1 MKLSTAFR
9 TSIVSLSALA
19 VIALPAT
26 TNAMASKDVAARA
39 LQQRGGQFSYSLK
52 YVALGDSVAAGLGYN
67 NGQGTDEDKACG
79 RSSEAYVYDVANKL
93 NSILQNTQLSVT
105 PSNAS
110 CSGATTR
117 NLLESQSA
125 NGVTVQPQLDTA
137 FSNGAPNLLTL
148 TSGAND
154 VHWAA
159 FIGQCFTAA
168 NCATPENDAA
178 VQNYINSMTSD
189 MKTALQ
195 NVKKRSTFLP
205 PAVVATGYYTPVSA
219 QCANTT
225 FTPEEVAW
233 VQNAT
238 AKLNTAIK
246 NATQDSF
253 WFARFAP
260 VDFTGHDICSA
271 DSWIQ
276 RPGEA
281 APFHPTPKGQEVMA
295 QSILAAIGIR
305 D

>member
-1 MKLSTAFR
+1 MKLSTVLR
-9 TSIVSLSALA
+9 TSIVSMSALA
-19 VIALPAT
+19 VLAIPAT
-26 TNAMASKDVAARA
+26 TSAMAASDAAA
-39 LQQRGGQFSYSLK
+39 LTLQQRGQFTYSLK

-93 NSILQNTQLSVT
+93 NSILQNKHLSVT

-125 NGVTVQPQLDTA
+125 NGVAVQPQLDTA
-137 FSNGAPNLLTL
+137 FKNGAPNLLTL

-154 VHWAA
+154 VHWAS

-178 VQNYINSMTSD
+178 VQNYITTMTAD

-219 QCANTT
+219 QCANAN
-225 FTPEEVAW
+225 FTSDEITW

-238 AKLNTAIK
+238 TKLNTAIK

-253 WFARFAP
+253 WFARYAP

-295 QSILAAIGIR
+295 QSVLSAIGIR